1 MAPHLRRSHRSPAPS
16 SSSGTKRKRQPTVVP
31 EREDEAEDEEGGGDA
46 DTSPPAR
53 LGSSSSDPRPTKR
66 RNVGPRPSR
75 QSTPSAA
82 GSTSDRKV
90 LPLPRR
96 TPASALS
103 ARCLD
108 ISPSPVNLDIS
119 PSPVN
124 LDISPSPARLAL
136 RLLPLAPCS
145 RRAPRPHCL
154 VRHPIPRPPLRPLLV
169 GIRLPFRAPTPAP
182 AGSFRSFIAT
192 YRLERVKP
200 VSDLSETLEEARAA
214 AHRYDG
220 LIRELSG
227 RLHDLELNPAP
238 RAAVPEPYERQ
249 PTPTEPDFT
258 RVPLPVAPT
267 PPEQDSGRT
276 TFASGSQHVAAR
288 EVRDQYVADYQ
299 RYSEQMEPA
308 LARRELYARDFVA
321 IHRKEQDDAAR
332 ARQSAIDEAEARN
345 ARLDGQLPE
354 LLDRL
359 EELRTASHSCSIRL
373 RRLEAT
379 TEARI
384 SARRETVS
392 RIEAALAADRS
403 RRALGDTAPLGELLD
418 LVLDA
423 LHGYA
428 APLDHAF
435 VPVASFGHRSPSPS
449 GSDSS
454 EDGGDNDRLS
464 DDDDEDDEDDAPPAS
479 GITVA
484 VPSVVSRRGRPSP
497 AGSALAVTKSQ
508 YEHSIA
514 QEYRVVIEK
523 ARPADGGRLRLW
535 NGCDRCWGAS
545 AGPRPCVQWTPRHG
559 QSKRTKCVGCVHL
572 HKTCEDPEKPR
583 FGPSSYNA
591 LNYWNAREG
600 YPLTPLP
607 PQAAPPPTVVDSED
621 DKDNDAQDELSEDSR
636 PVKMERY
643 RPRGE
648 EDAKGKGKAR
658 DETDDRYR
666 SRASPSR
673 GKASSSKS
681 RSGSVLVPGYNFGEP
696 FGAQVEGFVPHISF
710 ERPTECTA
718 YFPPP
723 SSVVRRF
730 LDVPQVQQEEGPVGD
745 RVERL
750 RRRRAFIHLSHVQ
763 MEQIAVLRAGLDA
776 VTRYQAEILDYQLPM
791 PRTHATLTTAVHS
804 RDFPFIPPG
813 LDPAAVF
820 PEIRESLLRVLHRA
834 HPWLVPYFEFVED
847 RRATSPRAT
856 LPPGTLCSCFIG
868 SAMTGFARRRRR
880 RARPEAREVRDPQ
893 AQARLAR
900 LLLVRVAKA
909 EGRWALQRSCA
920 VPLPTVPLAL
930 ASSTVRTFPSG
941 PSRGDADMDAPEHA
955 GPSEEEPKE
964 KTPPFLPGT
973 ASPVGAPPSPPR
985 CSHRRGYRAASRQQ
999 QCGSRQR
1006 AARREAGHAVGGR
1019 GRDVAGAQSQHIGV
1033 HHQSVCHRV
1042 ARFSLLTHDSRIFPI
1057 LEIGVEQS
1065 KWVVGNPGLCLPM
1078 NGRHEST
1085 PSVST
1090 GATEDDLLHL
1100 FDR

>member
-1 MAPHLRRSHRSPAPS
+1 MASRPRRSHRSPAPS

-31 EREDEAEDEEGGGDA
+31 EREDQAEEDPTVSPRGASSSHPIVMDLTSDEEGGGDA

-53 LGSSSSDPRPTKR
+53 LGSSSSDPRPSKR
-66 RNVGPRPSR
+66 RRVGPQPSR

-96 TPASALS
+96 TPASVLASTSRPRPSTS
-103 ARCLD
+103 ASD
-108 ISPSPVNLDIS
+108 PSPSK
-119 PSPVN
+119 
-124 LDISPSPARLAL
+124 PAR
-136 RLLPLAPCS
+136 PAPP
-145 RRAPRPHCL
+145 AA
-154 VRHPIPRPPLRPLLV
+154 RPLFPARPAAPAV
-169 GIRLPFRAPTPAP
+169 PRSPPHSSATASPPARRNSATTGAPTSAP
-182 AGSFRSFIAT
+182 VGSFRSFIAT

-227 RLHDLELNPAP
+227 RLHDLELNPRSSCCRPRALPPPAPPAP
-238 RAAVPEPYERQ
+238 RRVAPFP
-249 PTPTEPDFT
+249 PPLP
-258 RVPLPVAPT
+258 VPLPPRR
-267 PPEQDSGRT
+267 QDSGRT

-332 ARQSAIDEAEARN
+332 ARQSAIDEAEA
-345 ARLDGQLPE
+345 Q
-354 LLDRL
+354 
-359 EELRTASHSCSIRL
+359 LRTASHSCSIRL
-373 RRLEAT
+373 RLLEST

-583 FGPSSYNA
+583 FGPSSYKA

-607 PQAAPPPTVVDSED
+607 PQTAPPPTVVDSED
-621 DKDNDAQDELSEDSR
+621 DEDNDAQDELSEDSR
-636 PVKMERY
+636 PVKMERSKKGVGPLKGILKKIST
-643 RPRGE
+643 PRE

-763 MEQIAVLRAGLDA
+763 MEQIAVLRA
-776 VTRYQAEILDYQLPM
+776 V
-791 PRTHATLTTAVHS
+791 AT
-804 RDFPFIPPG
+804 FPFIPPG
-813 LDPAAVF
+813 LDPAAVL

-847 RRATSPRAT
+847 PSSDVPEGDPSAWDPLFLFHWLGHDRVRSEASASSSSRSA
-856 LPPGTLCSCFIG
+856 GG
-868 SAMTGFARRRRR
+868 SRSAGPSA
-880 RARPEAREVRDPQ
+880 
-893 AQARLAR
+893 
-900 LLLVRVAKA
+900 
-909 EGRWALQRSCA
+909 SCA
-920 VPLPTVPLAL
+920 PVAGPSGESRGSLGTPAL
-930 ASSTVRTFPSG
+930 LRGSSSNG
-941 PSRGDADMDAPEHA
+941 PSRARVVDLPDVPLGPVEDDADMDAPEHA
-955 GPSEEEPKE
+955 GPSEEELKE

-973 ASPVGAPPSPPR
+973 ASPVGAPPSPPLLPSETIPR
-985 CSHRRGYRAASRQQ
+985 NKPLTTMRESPASR
-999 QCGSRQR
+999 SS
-1006 AARREAGHAVGGR
+1006 R
-1019 GRDVAGAQSQHIGV
+1019 GR
-1033 HHQSVCHRV
+1033 
-1042 ARFSLLTHDSRIFPI
+1042 
-1057 LEIGVEQS
+1057 
-1065 KWVVGNPGLCLPM
+1065 
-1078 NGRHEST
+1078 
-1085 PSVST
+1085 
-1090 GATEDDLLHL
+1090 
-1100 FDR
+1100 

>member
-1 MAPHLRRSHRSPAPS
+1 MASRPRRSHRSPAPS

-31 EREDEAEDEEGGGDA
+31 EREDQAEEDPTVSPRGASSSHPIVMDLTSDEEGGGDA

-53 LGSSSSDPRPTKR
+53 LGSSSSDPRPSKR
-66 RNVGPRPSR
+66 RRVGPQPSR

-96 TPASALS
+96 TPASVLASTSRPRPSTS
-103 ARCLD
+103 ASD
-108 ISPSPVNLDIS
+108 PSPIETRS
-119 PSPVN
+119 PCASCCSPIV
-124 LDISPSPARLAL
+124 PSAPRRARSASFATPLLGHRFAPLLVEIQLPPALPL
-136 RLLPLAPCS
+136 RLLSAPS
-145 RRAPRPHCL
+145 AL
-154 VRHPIPRPPLRPLLV
+154 SS
-169 GIRLPFRAPTPAP
+169 LPTAWSA
-182 AGSFRSFIAT
+182 
-192 YRLERVKP
+192 LW
-200 VSDLSETLEEARAA
+200 EARAA

-345 ARLDGQLPE
+345 AKLDGQLPE

-373 RRLEAT
+373 RLLEST

-621 DKDNDAQDELSEDSR
+621 DEDNDAQDELSEDSR
-636 PVKMERY
+636 PVKMERSKKGVGPLKGILKIST
-643 RPRGE
+643 PRE

-681 RSGSVLVPGYNFGEP
+681 RSVSVLVPGYNFGEP
-696 FGAQVEGFVPHISF
+696 FGARVEGFVPHISF

-750 RRRRAFIHLSHVQ
+750 RRRRRAFIHLSHVQ

-813 LDPAAVF
+813 LDPAAVL

-834 HPWLVPYFEFVED
+834 NPWLVPYFEFVED

-868 SAMTGFARRRRR
+868 SATTGSAGGSRS
-880 RARPEAREVRDPQ
+880 AGPSA
-893 AQARLAR
+893 
-900 LLLVRVAKA
+900 
-909 EGRWALQRSCA
+909 SCA
-920 VPLPTVPLAL
+920 PVAGPSGESRGSLGTPAL
-930 ASSTVRTFPSG
+930 LRGSSSNG
-941 PSRGDADMDAPEHA
+941 PSRARVVDLPDVPLGPVEDDADMDAPEHA
-955 GPSEEEPKE
+955 GPSEEELKE

-973 ASPVGAPPSPPR
+973 ASPCRRASFAPPLLPSETIPRNKPLTTMRESP
-985 CSHRRGYRAASRQQ
+985 ASR
-999 QCGSRQR
+999 SS
-1006 AARREAGHAVGGR
+1006 R
-1019 GRDVAGAQSQHIGV
+1019 GR
-1033 HHQSVCHRV
+1033 
-1042 ARFSLLTHDSRIFPI
+1042 
-1057 LEIGVEQS
+1057 
-1065 KWVVGNPGLCLPM
+1065 
-1078 NGRHEST
+1078 
-1085 PSVST
+1085 
-1090 GATEDDLLHL
+1090 
-1100 FDR
+1100 

>member
-103 ARCLD
+103 AAASTSRPR
-108 ISPSPVNLDIS
+108 PSTSTSDPP
-119 PSPVN
+119 PSGPPRPAPAAARP
-124 LDISPSPARLAL
+124 LFPARPAPAL
-136 RLLPLAPCS
+136 
-145 RRAPRPHCL
+145 PRSPPHSSATAS
-154 VRHPIPRPPLRPLLV
+154 PPAGRNST
-169 GIRLPFRAPTPAP
+169 PFRAPTPAP

-214 AHRYDG
+214 AHR
-220 LIRELSG
+220 
-227 RLHDLELNPAP
+227 
-238 RAAVPEPYERQ
+238 
-249 PTPTEPDFT
+249 PTSASLLPTEPDFT

-621 DKDNDAQDELSEDSR
+621 DEDNDAQDELSEDSR
-636 PVKMERY
+636 PVKMERSKKGVGPLKGILKIST
-643 RPRGE
+643 PRE

-847 RRATSPRAT
+847 PSSDVPEGDPSAWDPLFLFHWLGHDRVRSEASASSSSRSA
-856 LPPGTLCSCFIG
+856 GG
-868 SAMTGFARRRRR
+868 SRSAGPSA
-880 RARPEAREVRDPQ
+880 
-893 AQARLAR
+893 
-900 LLLVRVAKA
+900 
-909 EGRWALQRSCA
+909 SCA
-920 VPLPTVPLAL
+920 PVAGPSGESRGSLGTPAL
-930 ASSTVRTFPSG
+930 LRGSSSNG
-941 PSRGDADMDAPEHA
+941 PSRARVVDRTDVPLGPVEGDADMDAPEHA

-973 ASPVGAPPSPPR
+973 ASPVGAPPSPP
-985 CSHRRGYRAASRQQ
+985 AAPIEEDTAPQ
-999 QCGSRQR
+999 
-1006 AARREAGHAVGGR
+1006 AANNNAG
-1019 GRDVAGAQSQHIGV
+1019 VASEQLVERPVTPS
-1033 HHQSVCHRV
+1033 
-1042 ARFSLLTHDSRIFPI
+1042 
-1057 LEIGVEQS
+1057 GVEDEM
-1065 KWVVGNPGLCLPM
+1065 VG
-1078 NGRHEST
+1078 ES
-1085 PSVST
+1085 
-1090 GATEDDLLHL
+1090 G
-1100 FDR
+1100 

>member
-103 ARCLD
+103 AAASTSRPR
-108 ISPSPVNLDIS
+108 PSTSTSRPR
-119 PSPVN
+119 PSTSTSRPR
-124 LDISPSPARLAL
+124 PSTSTSDPPPSGPPRPAPAAARPLFPARPAPAL
-136 RLLPLAPCS
+136 
-145 RRAPRPHCL
+145 PRSPPHSSATAS
-154 VRHPIPRPPLRPLLV
+154 PPAGRNST
-169 GIRLPFRAPTPAP
+169 PFRAPTPAP

-535 NGCDRCWGAS
+535 NGGHLDTAS
-545 AGPRPCVQWTPRHG
+545 RKGPNALAAST
-559 QSKRTKCVGCVHL
+559 L

-621 DKDNDAQDELSEDSR
+621 DEDNDAQDELSEDSR
-636 PVKMERY
+636 PVKMERSKKGVGPLKGILKIST
-643 RPRGE
+643 PRE

-847 RRATSPRAT
+847 PSSDVPEGDPSAWDPLFLFHWLGHDRCSKHAHT
-856 LPPGTLCSCFIG
+856 LNT
-868 SAMTGFARRRRR
+868 
-880 RARPEAREVRDPQ
+880 DPDPI
-893 AQARLAR
+893 LP
-900 LLLVRVAKA
+900 LH
-909 EGRWALQRSCA
+909 
-920 VPLPTVPLAL
+920 LPTQPNSDVPVAI
-930 ASSTVRTFPSG
+930 
-941 PSRGDADMDAPEHA
+941 
-955 GPSEEEPKE
+955 
-964 KTPPFLPGT
+964 LPN
-973 ASPVGAPPSPPR
+973 PSPPSLLHPMER
-985 CSHRRGYRAASRQQ
+985 KTRLKSESR
-999 QCGSRQR
+999 GSRSQSR
-1006 AARREAGHAVGGR
+1006 VEVVVNVTFEAEDRKGGLDLA
-1019 GRDVAGAQSQHIGV
+1019 GRLCKD
-1033 HHQSVCHRV
+1033 
-1042 ARFSLLTHDSRIFPI
+1042 
-1057 LEIGVEQS
+1057 EQDTW
-1065 KWVVGNPGLCLPM
+1065 K
-1078 NGRHEST
+1078 
-1085 PSVST
+1085 
-1090 GATEDDLLHL
+1090 
-1100 FDR
+1100 

>member
-1 MAPHLRRSHRSPAPS
+1 MASRPRRSHRSPAPS

-31 EREDEAEDEEGGGDA
+31 EREDQAEEDPTVSPRGASSSHPIVMDLTSDEEGGGDA

-53 LGSSSSDPRPTKR
+53 LGSSSSDPRPSKR
-66 RNVGPRPSR
+66 RRVGPQPSR

-96 TPASALS
+96 TPASVLASTSRPRPSTS
-103 ARCLD
+103 ASD
-108 ISPSPVNLDIS
+108 PSPIETRS
-119 PSPVN
+119 PCASCCSPIV
-124 LDISPSPARLAL
+124 PS
-136 RLLPLAPCS
+136 AP
-145 RRAPRPHCL
+145 RRARTTT
-154 VRHPIPRPPLRPLLV
+154 
-169 GIRLPFRAPTPAP
+169 GAPTSAP
-182 AGSFRSFIAT
+182 VGSFRSFIAT

-345 ARLDGQLPE
+345 AKLDGQLPE

-373 RRLEAT
+373 RLLEST

-508 YEHSIA
+508 YE
-514 QEYRVVIEK
+514 Q
-523 ARPADGGRLRLW
+523 
-535 NGCDRCWGAS
+535 
-545 AGPRPCVQWTPRHG
+545 
-559 QSKRTKCVGCVHL
+559 
-572 HKTCEDPEKPR
+572 
-583 FGPSSYNA
+583 
-591 LNYWNAREG
+591 
-600 YPLTPLP
+600 
-607 PQAAPPPTVVDSED
+607 
-621 DKDNDAQDELSEDSR
+621 
-636 PVKMERY
+636 
-643 RPRGE
+643 
-648 EDAKGKGKAR
+648 
-658 DETDDRYR
+658 
-666 SRASPSR
+666 
-673 GKASSSKS
+673 ASSSKS

-813 LDPAAVF
+813 LDPAAVL

-834 HPWLVPYFEFVED
+834 PPGSSLTSNSSKT

-856 LPPGTLCSCFIG
+856 LPPGTLCSYFIG
-868 SAMTGFARRRRR
+868 SATTGSAGGSRS
-880 RARPEAREVRDPQ
+880 AGPSA
-893 AQARLAR
+893 
-900 LLLVRVAKA
+900 
-909 EGRWALQRSCA
+909 SCA
-920 VPLPTVPLAL
+920 PVAGPSGESRGSLGTPAL
-930 ASSTVRTFPSG
+930 LRGSSSNG
-941 PSRGDADMDAPEHA
+941 PSRARVVDLPDVPLGPVEDDADMDAPEHA
-955 GPSEEEPKE
+955 GPSEEELKE

-985 CSHRRGYRAASRQQ
+985 CSHRRRYRATSR
-999 QCGSRQR
+999 
-1006 AARREAGHAVGGR
+1006 
-1019 GRDVAGAQSQHIGV
+1019 
-1033 HHQSVCHRV
+1033 
-1042 ARFSLLTHDSRIFPI
+1042 
-1057 LEIGVEQS
+1057 
-1065 KWVVGNPGLCLPM
+1065 
-1078 NGRHEST
+1078 
-1085 PSVST
+1085 
-1090 GATEDDLLHL
+1090 
-1100 FDR
+1100 

>member
-1 MAPHLRRSHRSPAPS
+1 MASRPRRSHRSPAPS

-31 EREDEAEDEEGGGDA
+31 EREDQAEEDPTVSPRGASSSHPIVMDLTSDEEGGGDA

-53 LGSSSSDPRPTKR
+53 LGSSSSDPRPSKR
-66 RNVGPRPSR
+66 RRVGPQPSR

-96 TPASALS
+96 TPASVLASTSRPRPSTS
-103 ARCLD
+103 ASD
-108 ISPSPVNLDIS
+108 PSPSK
-119 PSPVN
+119 
-124 LDISPSPARLAL
+124 PARPAPPAA
-136 RLLPLAPCS
+136 RPLFPARP
-145 RRAPRPHCL
+145 RRARTTT
-154 VRHPIPRPPLRPLLV
+154 
-169 GIRLPFRAPTPAP
+169 GAPTSAP
-182 AGSFRSFIAT
+182 VGSFRSFIAT

-345 ARLDGQLPE
+345 AKLDGQLPE

-373 RRLEAT
+373 RLLEST

-454 EDGGDNDRLS
+454 EDGGDNDSLS

-523 ARPADGGRLRLW
+523 ARPADGGQLRLW

-607 PQAAPPPTVVDSED
+607 PQTAPPPTVVDSED
-621 DKDNDAQDELSEDSR
+621 DEDNDAQDELSEDSR
-636 PVKMERY
+636 PVKTERSKKGVGPLKGILKKIST
-643 RPRGE
+643 PRE

-666 SRASPSR
+666 SRASPSPR
-673 GKASSSKS
+673 Q
-681 RSGSVLVPGYNFGEP
+681 SVELEVSFG
-696 FGAQVEGFVPHISF
+696 GFVPHISF

-763 MEQIAVLRAGLDA
+763 MEQIAVLRA
-776 VTRYQAEILDYQLPM
+776 V
-791 PRTHATLTTAVHS
+791 AT
-804 RDFPFIPPG
+804 FPFIPPG

-847 RRATSPRAT
+847 PSGDVPEGDPSAWDPLFLFHWLGHDRVRSEASASSSSRSA
-856 LPPGTLCSCFIG
+856 GG
-868 SAMTGFARRRRR
+868 SRSAGPSA
-880 RARPEAREVRDPQ
+880 
-893 AQARLAR
+893 
-900 LLLVRVAKA
+900 
-909 EGRWALQRSCA
+909 SCA
-920 VPLPTVPLAL
+920 PVAGPSGESRGSLGTPAL
-930 ASSTVRTFPSG
+930 LRGSSSNG
-941 PSRGDADMDAPEHA
+941 PSRARVVDLPDVPLGPVEDDADMDAPEHA
-955 GPSEEEPKE
+955 GPSEEELKE

-973 ASPVGAPPSPPR
+973 ASPVRAPPSPP
-985 CSHRRGYRAASRQQ
+985 AAPIGDDTAQQ
-999 QCGSRQR
+999 
-1006 AARREAGHAVGGR
+1006 AANNNAGVAGEQVVEGPVKGNAPSGVGDEMVGGS
-1019 GRDVAGAQSQHIGV
+1019 G
-1033 HHQSVCHRV
+1033 
-1042 ARFSLLTHDSRIFPI
+1042 
-1057 LEIGVEQS
+1057 
-1065 KWVVGNPGLCLPM
+1065 
-1078 NGRHEST
+1078 
-1085 PSVST
+1085 
-1090 GATEDDLLHL
+1090 
-1100 FDR
+1100 

>member
-1 MAPHLRRSHRSPAPS
+1 MASRPRRSHRSPAPS

-31 EREDEAEDEEGGGDA
+31 EREDQAEEDPTVSPRGASSSHPIVMDLTSDEEGGGDA

-53 LGSSSSDPRPTKR
+53 LGSSSSDPRPSKR
-66 RNVGPRPSR
+66 RRVGPQPSR

-96 TPASALS
+96 TPASVLASTSRPRPSTS
-103 ARCLD
+103 ASD
-108 ISPSPVNLDIS
+108 PSPSK
-119 PSPVN
+119 
-124 LDISPSPARLAL
+124 PAR
-136 RLLPLAPCS
+136 PAPP
-145 RRAPRPHCL
+145 AA
-154 VRHPIPRPPLRPLLV
+154 RPLFPARPAAPAV
-169 GIRLPFRAPTPAP
+169 PRSPPHSSATASPPARRNSATTGAPTSAP
-182 AGSFRSFIAT
+182 VGSFRSFIAT

-345 ARLDGQLPE
+345 AKLDGQLPE

-373 RRLEAT
+373 RLLEST

-583 FGPSSYNA
+583 FGPSSCVE
-591 LNYWNAREG
+591 LLERQG
-600 YPLTPLP
+600 GLSVDPTPSP
-607 PQAAPPPTVVDSED
+607 DSTTPTVVDSED
-621 DKDNDAQDELSEDSR
+621 DEDNDAQDELSEDSR
-636 PVKMERY
+636 PVKMERSKKGVGPLKGILKKIST
-643 RPRGE
+643 PRE

-813 LDPAAVF
+813 LDPAAVL

-847 RRATSPRAT
+847 PSSDVPEGDPSAWDPLFLFHWLGHDRVRSEASASSSSRSA
-856 LPPGTLCSCFIG
+856 GG
-868 SAMTGFARRRRR
+868 SRSAGPSA
-880 RARPEAREVRDPQ
+880 
-893 AQARLAR
+893 
-900 LLLVRVAKA
+900 
-909 EGRWALQRSCA
+909 SCA
-920 VPLPTVPLAL
+920 PVAGPSGESRGSLGTPAL
-930 ASSTVRTFPSG
+930 LRGSSSNG
-941 PSRGDADMDAPEHA
+941 PSRARVVDLPDVPLGPVEDDADMDAPEHA
-955 GPSEEEPKE
+955 GPSEEELKE

-973 ASPVGAPPSPPR
+973 ASPPANNNAGVAGEQVVEGPVKGNAPSGVGD
-985 CSHRRGYRAASRQQ
+985 
-999 QCGSRQR
+999 
-1006 AARREAGHAVGGR
+1006 EMVGGS
-1019 GRDVAGAQSQHIGV
+1019 G
-1033 HHQSVCHRV
+1033 
-1042 ARFSLLTHDSRIFPI
+1042 
-1057 LEIGVEQS
+1057 
-1065 KWVVGNPGLCLPM
+1065 
-1078 NGRHEST
+1078 
-1085 PSVST
+1085 
-1090 GATEDDLLHL
+1090 
-1100 FDR
+1100 